1 MRSDQVD
8 GWRLLWHD
16 EFDGP
21 AGAPPDPALWGYEL
35 GDGSAY
41 GIPGWGNEELQHYTD
56 LAENAALDG
65 EGNLAITARHDGST
79 YTSARLLTRQTFTF
93 TYGRIETRLKVPRG
107 AGLWPACWTL
117 GADIA
122 EAGWPDCGEID
133 VMEHVCREP
142 RSIFGTIHGPGYSGG
157 DGYGKVVELEQD
169 VADDF
174 HLFRVDWDE
183 GLLEWSLDE
192 NVYHRAT
199 PADLAPNRWVFDH
212 PFFVIV
218 NLAVG
223 GNFGGELAE
232 ETVLPQALLVDYV
245 RVFERA

>member
-1 MRSDQVD
+1 MSAIDVD
-8 GWRLLWHD
+8 GWRLVWND

-21 AGAPPDPALWGYEL
+21 AGSPPDPSRWGYEL

-56 LAENAALDG
+56 STENAALDG
-65 EGNLAITARHDGST
+65 AGNLAITARRDGET
-79 YTSARLLTRQTFTF
+79 YTSARLLTKETLTF
-93 TYGRIETRLKVPRG
+93 TYGRIETRLRVPRG
-107 AGLWPACWTL
+107 PGLWPACWTL
-117 GADIA
+117 GANIA

-157 DGYGKVVELEQD
+157 EGHGRKIDLPRD

-174 HLFRVDWDE
+174 HVFRVDWDE
-183 GLLEWSLDE
+183 GSLEWGCDGEPYL
-192 NVYHRAT
+192 RAT

-212 PFFVIV
+212 PFFVLL

-223 GNFGGELAE
+223 GNFGGELTE
-232 ETVLPQALLVDYV
+232 DTQLPQTLLVDYV
-245 RVFERA
+245 RVFERN